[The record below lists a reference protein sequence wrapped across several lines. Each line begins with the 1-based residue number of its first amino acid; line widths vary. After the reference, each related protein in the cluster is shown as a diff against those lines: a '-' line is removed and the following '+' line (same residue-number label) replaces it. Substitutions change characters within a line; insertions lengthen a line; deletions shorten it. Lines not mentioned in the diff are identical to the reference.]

1 MRKYAYGAGLIVT
14 LAMPLLFVHFGAFGQ
29 EAKPTDPI
37 FGTWVMDMSKSYSKR
52 LDEQPTFTT
61 QHMRI
66 LAPEGDDGVRNTL
79 INDPAKPPNYSYT
92 AKLDGKEYPDPRARS
107 NDQKRTLT
115 HWRLS
120 PYVIMR
126 LATTNGKATE
136 WAIYTASADGE
147 TFTSISWVPDHPEL
161 VDFQVMMR
169 KK

>member
-1 MRKYAYGAGLIVT
+1 MSKYAYGAGLIVT
-14 LAMPLLFVHFGAFGQ
+14 LMMPLLFVHFQAFGQ